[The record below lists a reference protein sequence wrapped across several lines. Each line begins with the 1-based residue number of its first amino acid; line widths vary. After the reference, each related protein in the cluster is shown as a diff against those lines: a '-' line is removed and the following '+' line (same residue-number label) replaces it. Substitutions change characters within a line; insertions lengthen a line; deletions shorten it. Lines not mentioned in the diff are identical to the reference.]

1 VRVGRHTLQ
10 RTWRLRA
17 LSALVLLAGAVG
29 WHAGDTVNAAEVALE
44 SRVKAAFLYQMAG
57 YVEWPSAAFPR
68 PDTPIT
74 IAVAGAE
81 AIGDELARI
90 VPGRTVQNRTIAVRQ
105 VKDPSALAGV
115 HVVFVGDERK
125 SQLKEFAT
133 RAREQGVLLVTESE
147 GALSEGSMVNF
158 VLLDGR
164 VRFEVALDP
173 ARRSGIKLSS
183 RLLSVAHQV
192 HAGAP

>member
-1 VRVGRHTLQ
+1 
-10 RTWRLRA
+10 LRA